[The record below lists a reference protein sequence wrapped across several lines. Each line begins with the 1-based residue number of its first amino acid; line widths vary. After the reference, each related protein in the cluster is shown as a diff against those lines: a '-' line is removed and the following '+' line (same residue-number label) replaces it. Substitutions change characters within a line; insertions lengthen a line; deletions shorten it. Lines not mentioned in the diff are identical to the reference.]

1 MNKEIKTDNFIIS
14 ENSPAYIIA
23 EIGINHNGQY
33 ELAKQLIIESAKAGA
48 NAVKF
53 QKRDA
58 NSIMIK
64 ENINPNPIG
73 YLSKKVDDIS
83 TDQPDYGSNLK
94 KVADHLGISINPN
107 HRVFIDVV
115 EDDDYYINFQAAP
128 REVALAVTRA
138 VMVTYFIGT
147 TEVLE
152 TLNDINGTNW
162 KTIEEALAVDGMLG
176 IKIPFYPSKSVVKL
190 YSKPF
195 REKIGGNLEFDAAT
209 YSVLEQIYSDKFH
222 SHRRL
227 INEGLVLGKEP
238 RTGRTVIYCARNGAR
253 SPR

>member
-1 MNKEIKTDNFIIS
+1 MFNLDYCLDLANVKKESLTSGLDLFVVQYEPDTYNCKLYFINRQKNCLHKYSGDTVTHQYFGDRTDNWRND
-14 ENSPAYIIA
+14 E
-23 EIGINHNGQY
+23 
-33 ELAKQLIIESAKAGA
+33 
-48 NAVKF
+48 
-53 QKRDA
+53 
-58 NSIMIK
+58 
-64 ENINPNPIG
+64 
-73 YLSKKVDDIS
+73 
-83 TDQPDYGSNLK
+83 PDYGSNLK

-147 TEVLE
+147 TEVLD

-176 IKIPFYPSKSVVKL
+176 IKIPFYPSKSTVKL

-209 YSVLEQIYSDKFH
+209 YSVLEQIYNDKFH